1 MRKSQ
6 KPNSHNL
13 PAALSMSQENTPN
26 NQEKLFTASIYN
38 IFAV

>member
-13 PAALSMSQENTPN
+13 PAALSMSQEKYSQQSGKTFHRLN
-26 NQEKLFTASIYN
+26 L
-38 IFAV
+38 